1 MEAFMNLIRFAA
13 AGALCLLLSL
23 PASGYGNAPGLE
35 IARSFP
41 STDMAAS
48 QGKKKKTQTNTQPRK
63 KTYCGYPQQPNFA
76 GMSDYCSMMYNI
88 YCRRGVGCSIYGR

>member
-1 MEAFMNLIRFAA
+1 MNVIRFAA
-13 AGALCLLLSL
+13 AGALCLALSL
-23 PASGYGNAPGLE
+23 PAMGYGEVAPGLE
-35 IARSFP
+35 TVNP
-41 STDMAAS
+41 LPPTYLAAS
-48 QGKKKKTQTNTQPRK
+48 QTKKKKTQINSQPRK